1 MTAAPFPPGFP
12 QVGFTWGI
20 KRSFIRYISY
30 LPDGD
35 HVGEDGAYLN
45 EASLFTYPRSHSSGA
60 GAGELRFRGT
70 VRIGGHGG
78 LLGVL
83 LSEPWIRLS
92 GDRGTLSVV
101 DPSQWPSREGRINL
115 AELECERQPID
126 TGLVL
131 RCAASLAEE
140 GVSVF
145 GGNYSQGTPLD
156 PVVIR

>member
-1 MTAAPFPPGFP
+1 MTAAPYPPDFPR
-12 QVGFTWGI
+12 VGFTWGI

-30 LPDGD
+30 LPDGN
-35 HVGEDGAYLN
+35 HVVEDGAYLN
-45 EASLFTYPRSHSSGA
+45 DASLFTYPCSPASVSD
-60 GAGELRFRGT
+60 AGELRFRGT

-83 LSEPWIRLS
+83 LSDPWIRLS

-101 DPSQWPSREGRINL
+101 APSQWPSRQGRITL
-115 AELECERQPID
+115 AELRCERQPTD
-126 TGLVL
+126 KDLVL

-145 GGNYSQGTPLD
+145 GGNYPQGTTLD